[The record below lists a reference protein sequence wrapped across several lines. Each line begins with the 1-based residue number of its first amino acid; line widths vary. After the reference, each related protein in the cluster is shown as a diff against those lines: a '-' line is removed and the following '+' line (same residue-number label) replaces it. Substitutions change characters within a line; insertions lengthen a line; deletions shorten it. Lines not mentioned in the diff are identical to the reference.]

1 MSPRKVIIDH
11 RQTVGQSMVFE
22 QQSASPKVGQ
32 EPIEK
37 RLKDGEEHLWRRGRR
52 IDFHILCSWHKSWG
66 GCFGRS
72 DYQLQEGRTMG
83 NEDAEQ

>member
-1 MSPRKVIIDH
+1 MKCPPRKVIIDH

-22 QQSASPKVGQ
+22 QQSASPGTDR
-32 EPIEK
+32 K
-37 RLKDGEEHLWRRGRR
+37 RLKVGEEHLWRRGRR

-72 DYQLQEGRTMG
+72 DYQLQEGRTVG

>member
-1 MSPRKVIIDH
+1 MSPRKVFIDQ

-22 QQSASPKVGQ
+22 QQSASSKVGQ
-32 EPIEK
+32 ELIEK
-37 RLKDGEEHLWRRGRR
+37 GSRMGRR
-52 IDFHILCSWHKSWG
+52 IDFHILGSWHKGWG